1 MGAQKHKLPFKT
13 AQALFLL
20 VCLVLLSRV
29 HLPIRCNQGFLQ
41 STQTFKLRLT
51 IALIKD
57 AIRIDLKVKQQNVS
71 WVSSVHRSEKKM
83 HPKYSGVQNTLQSYP
98 NISDLGRKYVQ
109 SINTVRKKWI

>member
-1 MGAQKHKLPFKT
+1 MVLHYNNAMGAQKHKLPFKT

-51 IALIKD
+51 MALIKD

-71 WVSSVHRSEKKM
+71 WVSSVHRSEKKKCI
-83 HPKYSGVQNTLQSYP
+83 P
-98 NISDLGRKYVQ
+98 
-109 SINTVRKKWI
+109 SIQVFKTPYNHTQIYLI